1 MAATIILSFLATT
14 LVIILA
20 FPKTPTARLLHWS
33 LVENPIRFMHEL
45 TWKKIGQIA
54 ISTAALF
61 FMMAIGPQM
70 LALMLTMGL
79 DAAFVEVLIL
89 MYAASASDRI
99 ASALRSIPGAAVKA
113 LMFVPNLFLRRSR
126 RREAG
131 RPRRPQPRAGK
142 DDKSGPQ
149 WSFA

>member
-1 MAATIILSFLATT
+1 MAAAIVLSFLATT

-20 FPKTPTARLLHWS
+20 FPKTPAARFLHRS
-33 LVENPIRFMHEL
+33 LVEGPVRFMHEL
-45 TWKKIGQIA
+45 TWKKVGQIA
-54 ISTAALF
+54 LSTAALC

-89 MYAASASDRI
+89 MYAASAWERI
-99 ASALRSIPGAAVKA
+99 ASSVRSMQGAALKA
-113 LMFVPNLFLRRSR
+113 LMFVPNLILRRSR
-126 RREAG
+126 RREAR
-131 RPRRPQPRAGK
+131 RPRRPRSQAGN
-142 DDKSGPQ
+142 DDKSDPR